1 MPSSGQDFAS
11 LLAAT
16 KTIAAEVAAK
26 HAPDVDAKAPLAGG
40 PFLQGGVTRRAYEG
54 RHVMRPLT
62 HERIARAAKA
72 LKLPAPMPLKRAGA

>member
-1 MPSSGQDFAS
+1 MPRRISTAQI
-11 LLAAT
+11 LQ
-16 KTIAAEVAAK
+16 IAAYGL
-26 HAPDVDAKAPLAGG
+26 VDYRTVG
-40 PFLQGGVTRRAYEG
+40 RAYEG